1 MDESLLVS
9 STALPEPWGSLFAR
23 ANRIARCV
31 DSKSLHRAIL
41 KLLVELTGA
50 QGGAIYQYQSHE
62 EELLCYGTINV
73 PSNVVGEHYSI
84 KIGLLSSQT
93 QKAAITHY
101 DNLQNLPEWRHTP
114 SARIYPEAHS
124 LLVVP
129 FVLDGNLLALAELL
143 NPEKAP
149 YEQLTFVTERLST
162 EIEKAIQMHVHWH
175 HNARLQTLI
184 AIIGELTST
193 LDRDR
198 LWRLII
204 EYAAE
209 LLDAEASS
217 LFLLDQERHELVLHL
232 ASNWREVPVEK
243 MRLPAN
249 KGIIGEAITS
259 GKAVIAQDTRT
270 DERHYQQVDS
280 QSGFVTHS
288 ALAVPMRVHSLSLG
302 AGMGERAEHIIGGL
316 EAINKRKAQFNAR
329 DAHLLSLLANQAAT
343 ITEVAELYFG
353 ANELFLDVIAALVS
367 SIDAKDPYTEGH
379 SRRVSDFSV
388 AIATE
393 LGLSQDFVHNLRIG
407 SLLHDVGK
415 IGVPDALLSKPGRL
429 EDIEFQTM
437 KQHPTIGWHIMSH
450 VRLLK
455 DVLPAIIEHH
465 ERLDGSGYPKGLKGD
480 EISLQGRIV
489 GVADVFDALTSD
501 RPYRAALSSEETL
514 DYLRQNTNTLFDQR
528 CVEALTQAYLKG
540 EIKSQKEREAL
551 QRAESGL

>member
-1 MDESLLVS
+1 MR
-9 STALPEPWGSLFAR
+9 T
-23 ANRIARCV
+23 NRIARYV
-31 DSKSLHRAIL
+31 DSKSLYRAIL
-41 KLLVELTGA
+41 EFLVELTGA
-50 QGGAIYQYQSHE
+50 QGGVIYQYQSHA
-62 EELLCYGTINV
+62 EELLCYGTLNV
-73 PSNVVGEHYSI
+73 SSNVVGECYSI
-84 KIGLLSSQT
+84 KIGLLSSQA

-114 SARIYPEAHS
+114 LVGIYPDAHS

-129 FVLDGNLLALAELL
+129 FVLDGNLLALAELF

-149 YEQLTFVTERLST
+149 YEQLAFVTERLST
-162 EIEKAIQMHVHWH
+162 EIEKAIQVRIRWQD
-175 HNARLQTLI
+175 NARLQTLI

-243 MRLPAN
+243 MRIPAN
-249 KGIIGEAITS
+249 KGIIG
-259 GKAVIAQDTRT
+259 KAVTTDKPVIAHDTRT

-280 QSGFVTHS
+280 QSGFVTYS
-288 ALAVPMRVHSLSLG
+288 ALAVPMRVHSLRLG
-302 AGMGERAEHIIGGL
+302 ADMGERAEHIIGGL
-316 EAINKRKAQFNAR
+316 EAINKRKGQFDAR

-343 ITEVAELYFG
+343 ITEVAELYSG
-353 ANELFLDVIAALVS
+353 ANELFLDVIETLVS

-388 AIATE
+388 AIATQ
-393 LGLSQDFVHNLRIG
+393 LGVSQDFVHDLRIG

-415 IGVPDALLSKPGRL
+415 IGVPDAILSKPGRL
-429 EDIEFQTM
+429 DDIEFQTM

-465 ERLDGSGYPKGLKGD
+465 ERLDGSGYPKGLKMD

-489 GVADVFDALTSD
+489 AVADVFDALTSD
-501 RPYRAALSSEETL
+501 RPYRAALSSEEAL
-514 DYLRQNTNTLFDQR
+514 DYLQQNTNSLFDQR
-528 CVEALTQAYLKG
+528 CVNALTRAYLKG
-540 EIKSQKEREAL
+540 QIKSQKEREAL

>member
-9 STALPEPWGSLFAR
+9 FTALPEPWGSLFVR
-23 ANRIARCV
+23 TNRIARCA
-31 DSKSLHRAIL
+31 DLKLLYRAIL
-41 KLLVELTGA
+41 EFLAELTSA

-62 EELLCYGTINV
+62 EELICYGTVNV
-73 PSNVVGEHYSI
+73 PSKVVGECYQI
-84 KIGLLSSQT
+84 RIGLLSGQT
-93 QKAAITHY
+93 QKATIKRY

-114 SARIYPEAHS
+114 SARIYPDAHS
-124 LLVVP
+124 LLIVP
-129 FVLDGNLLALAELL
+129 FVLDGKLLALAELF

-162 EIEKAIQMHVHWH
+162 EIEKAIQARIRWQA
-175 HNARLQTLI
+175 NARLQTLI

-232 ASNWREVPVEK
+232 ASNWQEVPVEK
-243 MRLPAN
+243 MRIPAN
-249 KGIIGEAITS
+249 KGIIGEAVTTD
-259 GKAVIAQDTRT
+259 KPVIVQDTRA

-280 QSGFVTHS
+280 QSGFATYS
-288 ALAVPMRVHSLSLG
+288 ALAVPMRVSSLSLG
-302 AGMGERAEHIIGGL
+302 ADMGERVEHIIGGL
-316 EAINKRKAQFNAR
+316 EAINKRKGQFTHQ

-343 ITEVAELYFG
+343 IMEVAELYSG
-353 ANELFLDVIAALVS
+353 ANELFLDVIEALVS
-367 SIDAKDPYTEGH
+367 SIDAKDPCTEGH

-388 AIATE
+388 AIATQ
-393 LGLSQDFVHNLRIG
+393 LGLSQDAIHNLRIG

-415 IGVPDALLSKPGRL
+415 IGVPDAVLCKAGRL
-429 EDIEFQTM
+429 DEVEFQTM
-437 KQHPTIGWHIMSH
+437 KQHPTIGWHIMNH

-489 GVADVFDALTSD
+489 AVADVFDALTSD
-501 RPYRAALSSEETL
+501 RPYRTALSSEEAL
-514 DYLRQNTNTLFDQR
+514 DYLRQNMSVHFDSL
-528 CVEALTQAYLKG
+528 CVDALTQAYLKG
-540 EIKSQKEREAL
+540 QIKSQKERDAL